1 MNKSDT
7 FRKVVLE
14 DDNFELIEIQDINIY
29 NKPYHKF
36 EVKTKKNSEADDCV
50 ISIRVDSFDKEEEDR
65 VLYFPRSTTVI
76 PSTRMIRTLA
86 DANKFAA
93 QVSQRLQTLL
103 LVQLDKLENHFC
115 AFHVLQTYY
124 ICKRIMEA

>member
-50 ISIRVDSFDKEEEDR
+50 VSIRVDSFDKEEEDR
-65 VLYFPRSTTVI
+65 VLYFPRTTTVTWGMSSTPI

-86 DANKFAA
+86 NANKFAV
-93 QVSQRLQTLL
+93 QVSQHLQTIL
-103 LVQLDKLENHFC
+103 LV
-115 AFHVLQTYY
+115 
-124 ICKRIMEA
+124 